1 MSELRKPEA
10 AWDLPVAVAV
20 DGSDYA
26 QAAADWAAGEALRR
40 GTPVRVLTVAEDE
53 IDEDSLEL
61 LSDTETWLTKIYPGL
76 FVQRDVLVGDPVHEL
91 ESASREVATLVVGSR
106 GLGGFA
112 GLALGSVSMHLAARA
127 HCPLVVVPQGH
138 AAASHPGPTVV
149 GVDVHDCVQVLRYAL
164 DHAEY
169 AGGGLRVVHAWNAYP
184 AHSSTYLS
192 DTDITVWHEQERIF
206 EWLKAARADQYRV
219 GREIKVLRGNPA
231 EVLVEQS
238 RDADLIVAGSH
249 RSLLP
254 RRGVGSV
261 LHELLMRARC
271 PVAVVPEY

>member
-1 MSELRKPEA
+1 MSEPRNLEA
-10 AWDLPVAVAV
+10 VSDLPVGVAV

-26 QAAADWAAGEALRR
+26 QAAADWAAAEALRR
-40 GTPVRVLTVAEDE
+40 GTPLRVLTVVEDE
-53 IDEDSLEL
+53 IDEDALEL
-61 LSDTETWLTKIYPGL
+61 LSDTETWLTKIYSGL
-76 FVQRDVLVGDPVHEL
+76 VVQRDVLTGDPVREL
-91 ESASREVATLVVGSR
+91 ETASREVATLVVGSR

-164 DHAEY
+164 EHAEC

-192 DTDITVWHEQERIF
+192 DTDITVWHEQERRARRSVPSQQGDQG
-206 EWLKAARADQYRV
+206 AARQP
-219 GREIKVLRGNPA
+219 GRSTDRAVARRRPDRGRLASQPA
-231 EVLVEQS
+231 AAARS
-238 RDADLIVAGSH
+238 RSGPARTSDARPVPG
-249 RSLLP
+249 
-254 RRGVGSV
+254 RR
-261 LHELLMRARC
+261 RA
-271 PVAVVPEY
+271 EH